1 MSDDIQ
7 AKSAIRHVVE
17 NWVVYRDS
25 GNWDRFRTVWHED
38 ARMHS
43 TWFRGSAEDFI
54 SHAAKSWGKGGVSCH
69 FLGGSAIEIVGNRAI
84 AQTKKRI
91 DSRQT
96 LEGVVCDV
104 VVTGRFYQFFEKRD
118 GRWAI
123 VLHQGIY
130 EKDRADPVDPN
141 AKLTLDPAL
150 LAQFPEGYR
159 HLAYGQTKS
168 GFEVM
173 RDLPGLR
180 GASVE
185 RLYAA
190 GASFLTGNA
199 AYYE

>member
-7 AKSAIRHVVE
+7 AQSAIRHVVE